1 MVILLSDLI
10 GSLAGVL
17 ICLIGTGLLCR
28 FMEADNDR

>member
-1 MVILLSDLI
+1 MIIMLSDLI

-28 FMEADNDR
+28 WMEG